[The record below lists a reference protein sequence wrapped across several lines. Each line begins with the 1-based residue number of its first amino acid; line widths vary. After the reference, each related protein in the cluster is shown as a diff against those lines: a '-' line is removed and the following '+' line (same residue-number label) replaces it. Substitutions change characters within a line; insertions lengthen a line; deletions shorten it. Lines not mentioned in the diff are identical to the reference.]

1 MCMAVP
7 LKIIEINNNKALA
20 EKAGVKLEIDVRLIK
35 DLKKGDYV
43 LVHAGFAIQKVDV
56 DSAMEIEKAAERL
69 GEYLGK

>member
-1 MCMAVP
+1 MCLAVP
-7 LKIIEINNNKALA
+7 LKIIEIKGNKALA
-20 EKAGVKLEIDVRLIK
+20 EKSGVKLEIDVRLIK
-35 DLKKGDYV
+35 DLKRGDYV